1 MKRNNSNFD
10 KKKFIIEN
18 NIYLD
23 FPITWEKRDLCVIL
37 NNNGLFQRRGH
48 SRDAQNNMLYIGWGK
63 TNWFVGKEIFLDPI
77 PHYFI
82 YLFIKSF
89 SVGLLQTD
97 GSYTDRKE

>member
-23 FPITWEKRDLCVIL
+23 FPIMWEKRDLCVVL
-37 NNNGLFQRRGH
+37 
-48 SRDAQNNMLYIGWGK
+48 S
-63 TNWFVGKEIFLDPI
+63 I
-77 PHYFI
+77 PYYFI

-89 SVGLLQTD
+89 SVGLLQNRQFI
-97 GSYTDRKE
+97 YR